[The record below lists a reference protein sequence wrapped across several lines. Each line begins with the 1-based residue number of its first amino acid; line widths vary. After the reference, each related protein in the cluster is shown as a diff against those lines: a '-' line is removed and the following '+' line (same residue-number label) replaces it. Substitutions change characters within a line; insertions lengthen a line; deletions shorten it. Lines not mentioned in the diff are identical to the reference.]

1 MVVCAPWGAERMA
14 GHDET
19 CDGGAAGIMTGLV
32 EGTRIATA
40 MGWRPVEAIAMGDK
54 VLTFDAGLQRV
65 TEVLRDPLWSGESAC
80 PRRFWPLE
88 VPRGALGNRTVIR
101 VLPDQAMLLESDAA
115 EALYG
120 DPFALL
126 PGEVL
131 EGIRGIARVPP
142 ERNQQVVVL
151 HFAEDQVVFD
161 ETGALFFA
169 PSSRDLM
176 DRAMHDRDGPLY
188 TVLPPDEARALAAQI
203 EIELSSDTIPLPRD
217 MRAAVSSF

>member
-1 MVVCAPWGAERMA
+1 MAEY
-14 GHDET
+14 GEIHDGEPT
-19 CDGGAAGIMTGLV
+19 GIMTGLV
-32 EGTRIATA
+32 EGTRVATA

-126 PGEVL
+126 AGEVL
-131 EGIRGIARVPP
+131 EGIRGIVRVPP
-142 ERNQQVVVL
+142 KRDQYVVVL

-169 PSSRDLM
+169 PSSRDLL
-176 DRAMHDRDGPLY
+176 DRAMRDDEGPLY

-203 EIELSSDTIPLPRD
+203 EIELSTDAIPAPRD